1 MMFVAQPFTA
11 ARASPVAQPFRAARA
26 ASVAQPFRAAA
37 ASGRPKGLRYNAPG
51 RPKGLR
57 YKCLFGL
64 AMVGL
69 ASSAPANDTLTAIRG
84 IRVGHYTLVE
94 RPTGCTVI
102 LVDRGA
108 VAGIAQRGAA
118 PGTRETDRL
127 HPTNAADRV
136 DAIVLSGGSAFGLDA
151 ANGAAR
157 WLDERRAGVA
167 TNGARVPIVP
177 AAVLIDLWVGG
188 KPLVRPAADCGYRA
202 AANATVRPVA
212 EGSVGAGAGA
222 TVGKL
227 LGRDRAMKG
236 GIGSASVTLA
246 NGLQVAAIV
255 AVNALGDIVDPH
267 SGAVVAGAR
276 GDDGSFADARRLLR
290 SGATTVLSSLPA
302 ENTTI
307 AVVATNARLTQAQAT
322 GLAQMADAGY
332 ARAIVPVHTIADGD
346 TVFALATG
354 SWRGTADVTTIGALA
369 ADAVAAAIV
378 RAVRQATTAGGVL
391 AVRDLPQ

>member
-1 MMFVAQPFTA
+1 MLAVALPAHA
-11 ARASPVAQPFRAARA
+11 AV
-26 ASVAQPFRAAA
+26 
-37 ASGRPKGLRYNAPG
+37 
-51 RPKGLR
+51 
-57 YKCLFGL
+57 
-64 AMVGL
+64 
-69 ASSAPANDTLTAIRG
+69 NDTITSIRG
-84 IRVGHYTLVE
+84 IRVGHHTLAE

-102 LVDRGA
+102 LADKGA

-118 PGTRETDRL
+118 PGTRETDL
-127 HPTNAADRV
+127 LQSTNAAERV
-136 DAIVLSGGSAFGLDA
+136 DAIVLSGGSAFGSA
-151 ANGAAR
+151 AAPGPARGPAAR
-157 WLDERRAGVA
+157 R
-167 TNGARVPIVP
+167 TGAPTTGGRVPIVP

-188 KPLVRPAADCGYRA
+188 KPHVRPAADCGYRA

-236 GIGSASVTLA
+236 GIGSASATLA

-255 AVNALGDIVDPH
+255 AVNALGDVVDPH
-267 SGAVVAGAR
+267 RGAVVAGAR
-276 GDDGSFADARRLLR
+276 ADDGSFADARRLLR

-307 AVVATNARLTQAQAT
+307 AVVATNARLTKAQAT
-322 GLAQMADAGY
+322 RIAQMADAGY

-369 ADAVAAAIV
+369 AETVAAAIV